1 MTIQVTANSKLTQAF
16 KLHPNVLDYIVSLN
30 PHDFQR
36 LYNPLMQKLMPPR
49 ISLARVAAMTNTP
62 IMEILIRIHEIAQ
75 SPLSAKEVE
84 TLRQDILAETADPLP
99 LNLAEIPDWVH
110 DPIVAEV
117 DLLAAD
123 ERLDTDP
130 IPAIFRVLNP
140 TNVGEVVLVKHKWEP
155 QPLYDVWAL
164 REIEHFAVQ
173 QGLDEWWIYLRK
185 TK

>member
-1 MTIQVTANSKLTQAF
+1 MTIQLTSNSKLSQAL
-16 KLHPNVLDYIVSLN
+16 KLHPDVLDYIVSLN

-36 LYNPLMQKLMPPR
+36 LHNPLMQKLMPPR
-49 ISLARVAAMTNTP
+49 ISLTRIAAMTETP
-62 IMEILIRIHEIAQ
+62 IMDILIRIHDIAQ
-75 SPLSAKEVE
+75 SPLSAREID
-84 TLRQDILAETADPLP
+84 TLKREINENVVDPLP
-99 LNLAEIPDWVH
+99 LNPVGVPDWVH

-155 QPLYDVWAL
+155 QPLYDIWAL

-173 QGLDEWWIYLRK
+173 QGMDEWWIYLRK